1 MNDIYRDPSTLEV
14 LLSAEQIQA
23 RVAELG
29 TEISEHYQE
38 QELYVVGILK
48 GAFVFAADLLRQLR
62 IPCQVHFIEASSYG
76 QGKESSGVVTMRHRL
91 EVQGKHVLL
100 VEDIYDTGNTLL
112 QVMNDLQQQQPA
124 SLEACALLNKDIPE
138 KQNISL
144 KFQGFEI
151 PPRFVVGYGLDYAEY
166 YRELP
171 CIACLD

>member
-1 MNDIYRDPSTLEV
+1 
-14 LLSAEQIQA
+14 
-23 RVAELG
+23 
-29 TEISEHYQE
+29 
-38 QELYVVGILK
+38 
-48 GAFVFAADLLRQLR
+48 
-62 IPCQVHFIEASSYG
+62 
-76 QGKESSGVVTMRHRL
+76 VVTMRHKL

>member
-171 CIACLD
+171 YIACLD

>member
-1 MNDIYRDPSTLEV
+1 VNDIYRDPSTLEV

-76 QGKESSGVVTMRHRL
+76 QGKESSGVVTMRHKL

-171 CIACLD
+171 YIACLD

>member
-76 QGKESSGVVTMRHRL
+76 QGKESSGVVTMRHKL

>member
-1 MNDIYRDPSTLEV
+1 MNDIYRDPGTLEV

-29 TEISEHYQE
+29 TEISEHYQG

-76 QGKESSGVVTMRHRL
+76 QGKESSGVVTMRHKL

>member
-76 QGKESSGVVTMRHRL
+76 QGKESSGVVTMRHKL

-171 CIACLD
+171 YIACLD